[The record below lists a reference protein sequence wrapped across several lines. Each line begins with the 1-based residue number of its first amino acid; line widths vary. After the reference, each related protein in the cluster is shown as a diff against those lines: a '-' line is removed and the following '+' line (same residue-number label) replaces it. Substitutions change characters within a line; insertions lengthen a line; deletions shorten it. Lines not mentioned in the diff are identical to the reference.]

1 MTFKVKKQQNF
12 LGWKS
17 LRKVVFGTQIDAF
30 YPPNFKPHDAH
41 IKRGKKKQ
49 EDIPRQEF
57 DFCSKMRYN
66 IYIDKTGDKYMDFD
80 IDKVTEANTKEWR
93 GEYNKKYSDEELIAA
108 INSGLFTSKAAIA
121 RYFNV
126 STTSVY
132 ARIKKLRAKGI
143 IKGESNK

>member
-1 MTFKVKKQQNF
+1 
-12 LGWKS
+12 
-17 LRKVVFGTQIDAF
+17 
-30 YPPNFKPHDAH
+30 
-41 IKRGKKKQ
+41 
-49 EDIPRQEF
+49 
-57 DFCSKMRYN
+57 
-66 IYIDKTGDKYMDFD
+66 MDFD

-143 IKGESNK
+143 IKGESSK